1 MAMKAALSG
10 SFSPEFAH
18 NLASGEFSGENRIR
32 KARGLIGKLTVRNPI
47 FPFIQL
53 QKENFLE
60 VAFDKA
66 YFERIDAVYKDR
78 YELRVFPNEELRDA
92 TEEEVKLLNTKCNEN

>member
-1 MAMKAALSG
+1 MKL
-10 SFSPEFAH
+10 FRTPIREFLKKKREGDVLTNITAK
-18 NLASGEFSGENRIR
+18 GERIVFEY
-32 KARGLIGKLTVRNPI
+32 GGKHYGNE
-47 FPFIQL
+47 
-53 QKENFLE
+53 KENFLE
-60 VAFDKA
+60 VVFSRA